1 MERNVSLGWVRRG
14 RIGAGFGGAASG
26 IVGPVSSA
34 GRATHGRQ
42 ALPARASHRPLR
54 WALGL
59 VVAWL
64 ALRLALLATG
74 AELGEARTLALG
86 PNRVAVLLFQGRTPA
101 TTLLVVTHGGLASKE
116 SVLAVCWEA
125 RRRGA
130 DCVAVDALG
139 HGASSAQP
147 PNDTVAAMRAAL
159 AVGPLLGSYRTV
171 RFLGHSMGAVLG
183 RGQRYACAQSV
194 ALGQETQCADD
205 RVVWGTLHRT
215 LGLSQ
220 QWYLLA
226 HVLES
231 WTPWVIERALDRV
244 LPKATPGPLPVQIA
258 LSWSSLA
265 LATAAGVALAAAFRR
280 RCAWSPAL
288 RGLTA
293 GAIVWA
299 ALDLGAWRT
308 LWFLTPTQASDL
320 LVVGMTCLA
329 CLILAMLV
337 RLTGMRRALLGNC
350 LASLVALA
358 VAAGLFLT
366 FRTRA
371 LGGLL
376 VLLPLMT
383 IPLVPWV
390 WLWERCSR
398 SPRSDV
404 VESAMFTSTLLACFV
419 ALLLPGFG

>member
-1 MERNVSLGWVRRG
+1 M
-14 RIGAGFGGAASG
+14 
-26 IVGPVSSA
+26 
-34 GRATHGRQ
+34 
-42 ALPARASHRPLR
+42 
-54 WALGL
+54 
-59 VVAWL
+59 VAWL

-74 AELGEARTLALG
+74 AELGEARTVAVG
-86 PNRVAVLLFQGRTPA
+86 PNRVAVLLFQGPAPA

-116 SVLAVCWEA
+116 SVMAVCWEA

-147 PNDTVAAMRAAL
+147 PSHTVAAMRAAL
-159 AVGPLLGSYRTV
+159 VVAPALGSYRTV
-171 RFLGHSMGAVLG
+171 RFLGHSMGAYLG
-183 RGQRYACAQSV
+183 RGRPYACAQSV
-194 ALGQETQCADD
+194 ALGQETECADD

-220 QWYLLA
+220 DWYLLA

-231 WTPWVIERALDRV
+231 WTPWVVERALDQV

-258 LSWSSLA
+258 LSWASFA

-280 RCAWSPAL
+280 RCTWSPAL
-288 RGLTA
+288 RGLSA

-308 LWFLTPTQASDL
+308 LWFLTPTQASDAIVFAGVVLTSL
-320 LVVGMTCLA
+320 LVAQLA
-329 CLILAMLV
+329 RVLGL
-337 RLTGMRRALLGNC
+337 RRALLGTV

-358 VAAGLFLT
+358 VAAGLFVM
-366 FRTRA
+366 FRTRELGA
-371 LGGLL
+371 LLA
-376 VLLPLMT
+376 LLPLMT
-383 IPLVPWV
+383 VPLVPWV